1 MAGVTVRSAICW
13 MLGLSYEEYKTAGFG
28 VPSYALSDD
37 MYITFWINPPMFKV
51 KQSINLIRS
60 YDFISEKKGM
70 FYGTIKAKELL
81 FNKKNKLLYEFLDS
95 CEISHPMSEIAKEEG
110 LPQMSVGIPGF
121 DNPHSC
127 VFALHEGEEV
137 PSIINCSYSFWKSE
151 TNPILKKGE
160 TFRTFFTFHERKT
173 IEDHDVYICTIKT
186 SNIPDFIKTGNKK
199 KEG

>member
-13 MLGLSYEEYKTAGFG
+13 MLGLSYEEYKTADFG

-51 KQSINLIRS
+51 KSAINLIRS
-60 YDFISEKKGM
+60 YDFISEKKDM

-110 LPQMSVGIPGF
+110 LPQMSIGMIGF
-121 DNPHSC
+121 GDPHSC

-137 PSIINCSYSFWKSE
+137 PSIINSSWAFWESE
-151 TNPILKKGE
+151 FNPILKKGE

-173 IEDHDVYICTIKT
+173 IKNHDVYICTIKT
-186 SNIPDFIKTGNKK
+186 SDIPDFVKNGNKK